1 MEYRINST
9 KLFEKYMDSHLYRQ
23 HKYEVDAWSLN
34 VTISGLSTL
43 LLLYAFTPNLVLCA
57 ASFSYVT
64 S

>member
-1 MEYRINST
+1 MEYPINST
-9 KLFEKYMDSHLYRQ
+9 KLFEKYLDSPLYR
-23 HKYEVDAWSLN
+23 HYIEMDAWSFN
-34 VTISGLSTL
+34 VAISGLSTL